1 MVKKKHH
8 DDVILFLGTMNAMP
22 MMYAAEFRKM
32 GFNVIYIVDRPRED
46 ALCRPENHFPDIKY
60 PYPDWVVEF
69 VLPSQIIVALF
80 PGFILRLVK
89 RKAKIASCKAVFASG
104 FFIRLLS
111 LLETKTKKITLSYG
125 SDLDSWCDLEKL
137 DCLQAGMRGR
147 SIFRF
152 FPNIIA
158 NKIIKKI
165 VQSNVKSLKKSDC
178 VMYFP
183 KGFNEQG
190 DKIIDSL
197 PESVKYIPRYDVSF
211 SPLVGASR
219 KFRSSGEKLILLCP
233 VRFLYKTFPEGNS
246 GYNKGNDII
255 IKGIAKY
262 KQLNP
267 NIEIHF
273 FEKGEDVDAAKI
285 LCKEMA
291 IDDVVVWHKEM
302 KMLDLLS
309 LYEQADIV
317 FDQVGEHWIGAV
329 GIYALYL
336 GKPLIANCSPAIR
349 SAIWPKNNPVCNVE
363 NEGDIVFWL
372 RRLEKEELRF
382 EIHQRSK
389 IFSEQY
395 CGPRNCIER
404 LIEFG
409 IV

>member
-1 MVKKKHH
+1 MKKKHN
-8 DDVILFLGTMNAMP
+8 DDVVLFVGTMNAMP
-22 MMYAAEFRKM
+22 MMYAAELRKM
-32 GFNVIYIVDRPRED
+32 GFNVVYIVDRPKKD
-46 ALCRPENHFPDIKY
+46 TLCRPENHFPDIKY
-60 PYPDWVVEF
+60 PYPDWVIEF
-69 VLPSQIIVALF
+69 VLPSQILVALF
-80 PGFILRLVK
+80 PGLILRLIK
-89 RKAKIASCKAVFASG
+89 RKANIASCKAVFASG

-111 LLETKTKKITLSYG
+111 LLEKKTSKIALSYG
-125 SDLDSWCDLEKL
+125 SDLDSWCDIERLNY
-137 DCLQAGMRGR
+137 LQVGMRGR

-152 FPNIIA
+152 IPNVIA
-158 NKIIKKI
+158 NKLIKKI
-165 VQSNVKSLKKSDC
+165 VQSNIYSLGQSNC

-183 KGFNEQG
+183 RGFNERG

-211 SPLVGASR
+211 SPLTGASR

-233 VRFLYKTFPEGNS
+233 VRFLYKSFPEGNA
-246 GYNKGNDII
+246 GYNKGNDKII
-255 IKGIAKY
+255 RGIAKY

-267 NIEIHF
+267 SIEIHF

-309 LYEQADIV
+309 LYEKADIV

-363 NEGDIVFWL
+363 DEDDIVFWL
-372 RRLEKEELRF
+372 KRLEREEFRF

-395 CGPRNCIER
+395 CGPRICIDR

-409 IV
+409 VV